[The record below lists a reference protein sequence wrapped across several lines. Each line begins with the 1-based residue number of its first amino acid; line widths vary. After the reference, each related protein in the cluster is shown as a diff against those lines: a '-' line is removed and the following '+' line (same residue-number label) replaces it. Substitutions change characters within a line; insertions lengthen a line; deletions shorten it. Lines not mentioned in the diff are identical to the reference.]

1 MSATFKGMKC
11 MHYMCSVH
19 HTSLSL
25 NAANCYVGG
34 VDEETATTRDGSFKK
49 KKIVPFPCLY
59 DILNEVFSVCPQNIV
74 EHPAL
79 SSHFSD
85 ANSGEQI

>member
-11 MHYMCSVH
+11 MHYMCSVR

-34 VDEETATTRDGSFKK
+34 VDEETATTRDGSFK
-49 KKIVPFPCLY
+49 
-59 DILNEVFSVCPQNIV
+59 NI
-74 EHPAL
+74 
-79 SSHFSD
+79 FF
-85 ANSGEQI
+85 